1 MVLGNI
7 AVLLGT
13 GQYHLFSTIAGLL
26 QLDELSRAIRS
37 GGRPESLSA

>member
-26 QLDELSRAIRS
+26 QLTKLSLAIPSDGRS
-37 GGRPESLSA
+37 ESLSA